1 MTCFIQDLNL
11 IFYLFLDTYLLWSAS
26 VRCQSLSVSTP
37 TLGPAIAS
45 EICSLCLI
53 YLTKECINAN
63 GTKSLVDTIAD
74 IVFRYGFNQVSYI
87 MLSIFLIFDYLC
99 LIWVYHF
106 MISSNE
112 NPWIKNSDSLQHFFG
127 AVYLITFNYL
137 GNVIFLFAQ

>member
-1 MTCFIQDLNL
+1 M
-11 IFYLFLDTYLLWSAS
+11 S
-26 VRCQSLSVSTP
+26 VLSVSTP

-53 YLTKECINAN
+53 YLPKECINAN